1 MTHQSMT
8 DEELLALDV
17 PLMIRYGLMFGGAH
31 RTALFGDGAIAAA
44 LAAERLGV
52 LPRSVAYLGEVVRR
66 GGTRMAAE
74 LPEPL
79 PGGEAAA
86 LARDW
91 LGAAAPG
98 VRGVAEDETVAR
110 WLEAVAAVLE
120 LRVRTRGAGGG
131 GGGPLG
137 A

>member
-1 MTHQSMT
+1 MTHQNMT
-8 DEELLALDV
+8 DKELIALDV

-44 LAAERLGV
+44 LGAERLEV
-52 LPRSVAYLGEVVRR
+52 QPRSVAYLAEVVRR
-66 GGTRMAAE
+66 GGTRMASE

-79 PGGEAAA
+79 PGPEAGA

-91 LGAAAPG
+91 LGTAAPL
-98 VRGVAEDETVAR
+98 VKGVAEDETVAR

-120 LRVRTRGAGGG
+120 LRVRARGDR
-131 GGGPLG
+131 
-137 A
+137 

>member
-1 MTHQSMT
+1 MTHQNMT

-31 RTALFGDGAIAAA
+31 RIALFGDGAIAAA
-44 LAAERLGV
+44 LGAERLGV

-66 GGTRMAAE
+66 GGTRMASE

-79 PGGEAAA
+79 PGVEAGA

-91 LGAAAPG
+91 LGAA
-98 VRGVAEDETVAR
+98 VSVVKGVAEDETVAR

-120 LRVRTRGAGGG
+120 LRVRARGDR
-131 GGGPLG
+131 
-137 A
+137 